1 MDFSGSRILR
11 PIFLPAGPVRDT
23 RWRYSTINH
32 STHCNYEF
40 VIDFF
45 CGIKLRNQNSYM
57 KNVNSSSSLG
67 GLNKAVLSQVVLTC
81 EVYIG

>member
-1 MDFSGSRILR
+1 MDFSGSHIIR
-11 PIFLPAGPVRDT
+11 PIFLPAGPFRDK
-23 RWRYSTINH
+23 RWRYSTIKH

-40 VIDFF
+40 VSDFF
-45 CGIKLRNQNSYM
+45 CGIKLCNQNSYM